1 MTFHLRSPPPPPFLP
16 SFPTL
21 PLFKKNHPVPV
32 SVQTHFASSKSPRNL
47 FLPPISH
54 DRNRSIGHIQSAS
67 LRIVVVVI
75 VVVVAGGWP
84 GWQHGSHNNMAVAH
98 TGVPWPRLV
107 SLEQWLTALKVPHSP
122 LNRLPFRDLS
132 LQPRSRSNASRSA
145 QWIRVSINASRNR
158 SIRYEFFLLHW

>member
-21 PLFKKNHPVPV
+21 PLLKKNHPVPV
-32 SVQTHFASSKSPRNL
+32 SVQTHPRNPL
-47 FLPPISH
+47 EISFS
-54 DRNRSIGHIQSAS
+54 RRSLTIEIVNRSIGHIQNAS
-67 LRIVVVVI
+67 LRIVV

-132 LQPRSRSNASRSA
+132 LQPRSRSNASRSP